1 MFDWVLN
8 MPLHHRY
15 DYIFFL
21 LFAKLIE
28 YVYRLHHADVMLT
41 RSWIQNGVSAST
53 RLRNNLNPSVYNSP
67 SVVIHPSVSAL
78 VALFLYTLGKHN
90 SSLFSKT
97 EMISDENNS
106 NFICMQKIVWKNA
119 KVPSNKTAQ
128 RNSQQS
134 AQRVAQWNYRKMYFS
149 LCYGFAKQSKNKV
162 YIFYWV
168 YKLLMERFH

>member
-8 MPLHHRY
+8 MPLHHHY

-21 LFAKLIE
+21 LFAKLNE

-41 RSWIQNGVSAST
+41 RSWIQSGVSAST

-67 SVVIHPSVSAL
+67 SVVIHPSVCAL

-106 NFICMQKIVWKNA
+106 NFICMQRKLSGKMQKCPQIKLHNEFHS
-119 KVPSNKTAQ
+119 KVHNVSHNEIIKKCIFLCVMVLQNSRKTKFT
-128 RNSQQS
+128 SS
-134 AQRVAQWNYRKMYFS
+134 IE
-149 LCYGFAKQSKNKV
+149 
-162 YIFYWV
+162 YISC
-168 YKLLMERFH
+168 